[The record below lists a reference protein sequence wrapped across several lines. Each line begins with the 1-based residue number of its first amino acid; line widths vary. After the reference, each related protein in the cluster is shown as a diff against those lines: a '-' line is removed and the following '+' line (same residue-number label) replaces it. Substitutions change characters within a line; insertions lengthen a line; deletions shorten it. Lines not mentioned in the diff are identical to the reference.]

1 MTLPAIE
8 SWTIMSDVDEEKRFR
23 ERITAVSDL
32 DLTDHEYAETVMDI
46 VMDLLKARTE
56 TRRSKRIT

>member
-1 MTLPAIE
+1 VTLPAIE

-23 ERITAVSDL
+23 ERVTAVSDL

>member
-1 MTLPAIE
+1 VTLPAIE
-8 SWTIMSDVDEEKRFR
+8 SWTIMSDVDEEQRFR

-56 TRRSKRIT
+56 ARRSNRIT

>member
-1 MTLPAIE
+1 VTLPAIE

-32 DLTDHEYAETVMDI
+32 DLSDHEYAETVMDI